1 MLSQKAKYAL
11 RALLML
17 ARQPQGEMIL
27 VGDIAEEQNVPRK
40 FLELILLELRK
51 HGLLFSQRG
60 RNGGYTLARPPAAIT
75 FGQVV
80 RIMDG
85 PIAPLPCA
93 SITGY
98 RRCADCQDEKTCEIR
113 KVMRSVR
120 DAMAENPR
128 PHLARR
134 RGGGPGR
141 RGRDRARFLSA
152 AAGLF
157 SSKMI
162 DSRYKGR
169 RS

>member
-98 RRCADCQDEKTCEIR
+98 RRCADCQDEKTCER
-113 KVMRSVR
+113 C
-120 DAMAENPR
+120 
-128 PHLARR
+128 AR
-134 RGGGPGR
+134 
-141 RGRDRARFLSA
+141 
-152 AAGLF
+152 
-157 SSKMI
+157 
-162 DSRYKGR
+162 
-169 RS
+169 